1 MPGEGQGR
9 GGIVG
14 NNVETVRRLE
24 DAWSAN
30 DYDTVREILSPDFHP
45 EGNHG
50 VGAKMMP
57 QGGVDGL
64 IEGHEMGLGSYS
76 DRKSE
81 VLDCFGEGDRVVVR
95 TRMTG
100 TNDGGLPWFGVPA
113 NGNKV
118 DIEYI
123 TVYRLEEEKVVESW
137 AQMEIAKLMQQ
148 LGVGGQ
154 A

>member
-1 MPGEGQGR
+1 MAD
-9 GGIVG
+9 
-14 NNVETVRRLE
+14 NVATVRRLE
-24 DAWSAN
+24 SAWTAN

-45 EGNHG
+45 QGNHG
-50 VGAKMMP
+50 VGAHMMP
-57 QGGVDGL
+57 QGGIDGL
-64 IEGHEMGLGSYS
+64 IEGHEKGLGSYS
-76 DRKSE
+76 DRRTE
-81 VLDCFGEGDRVVVR
+81 LLDCFGEGDRVVAR
-95 TRMTG
+95 SRLTG

-118 DIEYI
+118 DIGYI
-123 TVYRLEEEKVVESW
+123 TIYRLENDKVVESW